1 MGIALPIMIAVAAWW
16 LSTVVILYR
25 SGLPST
31 SFRRT
36 FGGATA
42 LLFAGVAAV
51 WLSRDN
57 PSTGGAYLGF
67 FGGLAIF
74 GWNEVSYLFGF
85 VSGPRPQACPAS
97 CSSWQ
102 RFSMGVKTCLYHEIA
117 VVASV
122 TAVWAMTA
130 GSANQVAFWTL
141 VVLWLMRWSAKM
153 NIFLGVR
160 NLHTEFWPDHLAYLK
175 SYARERRMNA
185 LFPWSILVSLGIVV
199 LLVSIAANGPL
210 ASAERTGAVLL
221 ATLLSLA
228 LIEHVFLML
237 RIPDELLWL
246 PGLQSR
252 RVASSPGSHPETGPS
267 A

>member
-1 MGIALPIMIAVAAWW
+1 MGIALPIVIAVAAWW
-16 LSTVVILYR
+16 LSTVVILYCT
-25 SGLPST
+25 GLPPI

-42 LLFAGVAAV
+42 LLIAGVAAV
-51 WLSRDN
+51 WLSKNN
-57 PSTGGAYLGF
+57 PSTTGAYLGF

-85 VSGPRPQACPAS
+85 VSGPRPQACPMA
-97 CSSWQ
+97 CSGWQ
-102 RFSMGVKTCLYHEIA
+102 RFFMGVKTCLYHEIA

-122 TAVWAMTA
+122 IAVWAMTLGA
-130 GSANQVAFWTL
+130 ANRVALWTL
-141 VVLWLMRWSAKM
+141 VILWLMRWSAKM

-175 SYARERRMNA
+175 SYARERSMNA

-221 ATLLSLA
+221 ATLLALA
-228 LIEHVFLML
+228 LIEHLFLML

-252 RVASSPGSHPETGPS
+252 RVASPRGSHPDSGPR